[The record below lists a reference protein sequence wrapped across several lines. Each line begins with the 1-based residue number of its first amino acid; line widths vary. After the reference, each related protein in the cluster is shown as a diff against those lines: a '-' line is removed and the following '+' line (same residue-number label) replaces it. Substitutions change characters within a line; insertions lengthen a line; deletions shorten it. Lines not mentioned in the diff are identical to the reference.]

1 MTTQPELNRSGMSR
15 RPMHGRGIDNL
26 EDETPKDTPEQEP
39 NDQATPEAEP
49 VGAEETTYKKR
60 WSDLKRHYDSTVT
73 ELRKE
78 TDALRTQVRTLSTQ
92 KVTIP
97 KTEQE
102 IAAFANEYPDA
113 YKTFLSMA
121 RREILE
127 AKKSTELDLD
137 SLRQE
142 TLQLKYERAQAQLS
156 RLHPDWDEIR
166 DDPKFHAWA
175 EAQPQQIQSWLYE
188 NPDNAELCAKAIDL
202 YKMEN
207 SIKTKKTS
215 NKDNDAARSV
225 RTSKPN
231 VDVDS
236 NAGGKKIWKE
246 SEILKNAQSNPNWWD
261 KNEAEIEVARKEG
274 RIEYDL
280 QRK

>member
-15 RPMHGRGIDNL
+15 RPMHGRGLNKD
-26 EDETPKDTPEQEP
+26 EDETPKDTTEQEP
-39 NDQATPEAEP
+39 NDQATPDAEP

-60 WSDLKRHYDSTVT
+60 WIDLKRHYDATVT
-73 ELRKE
+73 ETRKE
-78 TDALRTQVRTLSTQ
+78 LDALRTQVRTLSTQ

-97 KTEQE
+97 KTEAE
-102 IAAFANEYPDA
+102 IATFANEYPDA

-121 RREILE
+121 RREIMA
-127 AKKSTELDLD
+127 AKSDTDANFEKLQ
-137 SLRQE
+137 RE
-142 TLQLKYERAQAQLS
+142 TLELKYERAQIKLS
-156 RLHPDWDEIR
+156 QLHPDWDEIR

-202 YKMEN
+202 YKMETGV
-207 SIKTKKTS
+207 KAKKTT

-225 RTSKPN
+225 RSSKPN

-246 SEILKNAQSNPNWWD
+246 SEILKNAQSSPNWWD
-261 KNEAEIEVARKEG
+261 KHEAEIDIARQEG
-274 RIEYDL
+274 RIDYDL